1 MKLVDPIH
9 YAKLKETG
17 QLPSPK
23 GLALAIIKLL
33 QRDDYKID
41 ELVRL
46 IQSDPVIAGE
56 ILKFSNAAP
65 FGHVSPVVSLP
76 KAITTLGTRQIGLIV
91 VAFSVLNNH
100 RNGNC
105 PQFDYEKFWSRSLA
119 TAIAAQSL
127 APYAKTN
134 AEENFTAGLLCSLG
148 ELALASIFPERYGEI
163 IAMSDDRSDKRIAL
177 ERESFSND
185 HRELNA
191 TLMLDWGLPLKL
203 VAAIYH
209 CEAPDEAVIQDGAKT
224 NGLTLSLHVALTL
237 ADICVANEDARNA
250 MLPNLY
256 AKAARLGIS
265 TEEINSMADGVIAN
279 WKTWCEQLKIQ
290 TGGITS
296 LAEPPYNGNPTIA
309 FKTDITE
316 I

>member
-1 MKLVDPIH
+1 MKLVDPTH

-33 QRDDYKID
+33 QRDDYKLD

-46 IQSDPVIAGE
+46 IQADPVIAGE
-56 ILKFSNAAP
+56 MLKFANAAP
-65 FGHVSPVVSLP
+65 YGHTSPIVSLS
-76 KAITTLGTRQIGLIV
+76 KAVTTLGTRQVGMII

-100 RNGNC
+100 RSGNC
-105 PQFDYEKFWSRSLA
+105 AQFDYEKFWSRSLA
-119 TAIAAQSL
+119 TAISAQSL
-127 APYAKTN
+127 AFYAKTN
-134 AEENFTAGLLCSLG
+134 ADENFTAGLLSSLG

-163 IAMSDDRSDKRIAL
+163 ISMSDDRSIKRITL

-209 CEAPDEAVIQDGAKT
+209 CEAPDEADFLDGSRT
-224 NGLTLSLHVALTL
+224 NGLTLSLHIALTL
-237 ADICVANEDARNA
+237 GDVCVADDDARSA

-265 TEEINSMADGVIAN
+265 TEEMNSMADSIIAN
-279 WKTWCEQLKIQ
+279 WKIWCEQLKIQ
-290 TGGITS
+290 TGEIAS
-296 LAEPPYNGNPTIA
+296 LE
-309 FKTDITE
+309 
-316 I
+316 